1 MERMTV
7 GEFKA
12 HFSDVLKKVQAGKE
26 IGISYGKK
34 KEIVARLVPPE
45 SNKGIKRKI
54 GLLEG
59 KASVKFN
66 KEYKITEE
74 ELLGL

>member
-1 MERMTV
+1 MSLRKCRQAKRL
-7 GEFKA
+7 EF
-12 HFSDVLKKVQAGKE
+12 LM
-26 IGISYGKK
+26 GKK

>member
-1 MERMTV
+1 MTV